1 MFTLARQPLFPF
13 FQLCTFT
20 NMINPHL
27 FISTTCSHF
36 LQNWNQHTSKMSK
49 TIFTLSVF
57 NLLLQIFLITFTL
70 YQTRQL
76 PCDEPFRPFLIVHG
90 IRTLIS
96 TLFSIYVRMGI
107 PMLDQ
112 ESRSTRKALKRW
124 QSIIKVFSV
133 VWFLYGNY
141 LTFFSTAV
149 TCALT
154 ATHLFNLSCVIVFYG
169 YMLYVTPLIA
179 SFLQHVLIP
188 CIIDILQLLYIIE
201 RDDGGESLFDCSGAS
216 EKEISELPTYYLTS
230 TAQDETLLPK
240 ESPVC
245 DHSSSIPTITI
256 PNQDRVC
263 VICLSFYE
271 ESDVLCKLW

>member
-1 MFTLARQPLFPF
+1 
-13 FQLCTFT
+13 
-20 NMINPHL
+20 
-27 FISTTCSHF
+27 
-36 LQNWNQHTSKMSK
+36 
-49 TIFTLSVF
+49 
-57 NLLLQIFLITFTL
+57 
-70 YQTRQL
+70 
-76 PCDEPFRPFLIVHG
+76 
-90 IRTLIS
+90 
-96 TLFSIYVRMGI
+96 
-107 PMLDQ
+107 
-112 ESRSTRKALKRW
+112 
-124 QSIIKVFSV
+124 
-133 VWFLYGNY
+133 
-141 LTFFSTAV
+141 
-149 TCALT
+149 
-154 ATHLFNLSCVIVFYG
+154 
-169 YMLYVTPLIA
+169 MLYVTPLIA

-188 CIIDILQLLYIIE
+188 CIIGKYFHFLIYCVQKLIYANADILQLLYIIE